1 MSDYIDYR
9 VRVYADGSK
18 FWYLN
23 NKKHREDGPAAEYSN
38 GEKHWYLNNIQYT
51 ESNYKAE
58 MAKRNNTCDDK
69 IVTIEGKEYT
79 LTEVK

>member
-38 GEKHWYLNNIQYT
+38 GFKWWYLNG
-51 ESNYKAE
+51 ELHREDGPAAE
-58 MAKRNNTCDDK
+58 
-69 IVTIEGKEYT
+69 
-79 LTEVK
+79 